1 MSTKLVSMAMI
12 GRNRVGFVSEFTKFI
27 YDKGANIH
35 KSRMI
40 GYQNDFIITFNAE
53 FPESL
58 DQKKIIHK
66 FENEILP
73 INTESIYKLNN
84 LEKKN
89 NVECYKA
96 NIAISLA
103 DTPGII
109 HKTTSVLASENINID
124 ELRSDRE
131 IAGFSNTPLFK
142 LDLEVS
148 IPNSKDISKIYN
160 SLNLNGELNGITLI
174 NKL

>member
-12 GRNRVGFVSEFTKFI
+12 GRNRVGLVSEFTKFI

-40 GYQNDFIITFNAE
+40 GYQDDFIITFNAD
-53 FPESL
+53 FPEDL
-58 DQKKIIHK
+58 YEKKIIDK
-66 FENEILP
+66 FENEIIPL
-73 INTESIYKLNN
+73 NTESVHKLNN
-84 LEKKN
+84 LEKYN
-89 NVECYKA
+89 SNECYKA
-96 NIAISLA
+96 NISISLA

-109 HKTTSVLASENINID
+109 HKTTSID

-131 IAGFSNTPLFK
+131 IAGFSNTPLFN

-148 IPNSKDISKIYN
+148 IPNKKDISRIY
-160 SLNLNGELNGITLI
+160 SKLNLNGELNGITLI